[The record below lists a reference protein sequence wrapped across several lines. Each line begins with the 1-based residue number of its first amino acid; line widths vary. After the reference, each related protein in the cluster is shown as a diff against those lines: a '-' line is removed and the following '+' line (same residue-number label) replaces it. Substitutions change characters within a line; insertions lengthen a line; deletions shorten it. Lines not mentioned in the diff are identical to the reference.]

1 MALNLNVTPYFDD
14 YDINKGY
21 LKILFKPGNSVQ
33 AREMTQMQSI
43 LQKQISNLSDHFFK
57 DGAVVVPGASALDT
71 KAGYVK
77 VDLPSGILSANNF
90 IGNIVQGK
98 KTGIRALVVNFSD
111 PVDLN
116 NDNIITISDDEPAT
130 LYIKYLEGVAPSG
143 TVVDG
148 YTINVAGENLVVNGE
163 GVSFSDGDSATFVEG
178 EDLIAYTTDGTN
190 LTCEVQQTANGSSNP
205 IGVGSLAFIEQG
217 IYYIKG
223 NLVQVLGQSI
233 ILDKYSNK
241 PTYKI
246 GLEIRESIA
255 SYNDDSSLLDN
266 SLGSTNFNSPGAD
279 RYKVDL
285 ILAKRDIDT
294 IDTNNFIELI
304 SVTDGKIDVLVD
316 TKPETS
322 LQRTMA
328 RRGYD
333 TNGNF
338 TVKSFPLDI
347 REYFNENNNDG
358 VFLMKDMS
366 FNTEVEAREF
376 SLSEFPNEIGM
387 SNEGQGEAHTIS
399 SIELALYPTQN
410 LDSTGT
416 LYYPGRTHE
425 NLLDAMR
432 AHLAMG
438 VENGKAYIRGF
449 EIERRPS
456 SNRVKYIP
464 YRKARTNVQINNKFM
479 PVSLGSFM
487 YISDMKG
494 IPEIDSNV
502 KLVNMHI
509 SDDSVNKFV
518 APQLNIDLTSNSYL
532 VPSTYSEDATFY
544 EGGSN
549 LLGNNIYGSDVIA
562 TARVKAVEYFSKS
575 SSSAMSNNYSAAIFK
590 PTSGAVERGIWK
602 VYLYDIQYK
611 TNPRT
616 NVDYLIS
623 DARSLV
629 SEETVTPAGSTETY
643 YFGANILTKLQLS
656 DMQGNFTASSM
667 IFDKYN
673 LDIRG
678 MNYYWD
684 YSTGIM
690 LVKSL
695 NYGNHQIS
703 NGIPLPTGN
712 FIVNEVINEA
722 IASGSSGVGLNSFDG
737 KTSADIGT
745 ASARIFTAAVLNG
758 GSGSSIV
765 PIGHPWVKTVKF
777 VDDVSGVESVDTQY
791 NVIRKFDCTMSGS
804 VARIDLTDQN
814 TSLIQD
820 EDLIAIYYNASGTDT
835 VGIVG
840 KIVGDVS
847 YDSDLRGASITI
859 SNIAQ
864 NSQIKIHAPVR
875 KVEIPEKSKTLVENN
890 IELPFT
896 LKSATGGL
904 LSQPAYDNTV
914 SATNATTSTYDADVL
929 GQNYSSS
936 TGVVNPTFTVGAGND
951 LQLSLSELQIS
962 RSDIADISAI
972 YDTCN
977 VINHAYRISV
987 VASDFKFI
995 HEMNA
1000 AEFKFARDAYEFYE
1014 TTGESPF
1021 NVDIAIASVPSLSD
1035 LEALLTVSGTRN
1047 PFAEQII
1054 SAWGT
1059 QASLISNPTQVPV
1072 KLNDITSRY
1081 TLFGGQKP
1089 SCIDLGELFL
1099 KPGMTPCGGRPI
1111 IVYDYYQHGVGDYAS
1126 VDSYADYESIG
1137 SFGDTRL
1144 SDIIDFRPALEYQQL
1159 AGYPIGYG
1167 VVSSPTEYPIDGT
1180 ALGADL
1186 RVYLPRA
1193 DKLYMTKT
1201 GVVRLKYGAASLDAD
1216 LPEDPS
1222 EGMVLYELQTKP
1234 YTSGPPAVT
1243 AKMMDNKRYTMRD
1256 IGKLEKRISNLE
1268 YYTTLNLLEK
1278 DTMDMAVKDE
1288 NGNDRFKNG
1297 FIVDQFTNHTIGD
1310 TLDPDYK
1317 CSLDSQNNLM
1327 RPFFTEKLVN
1337 LEVNHAASGGISTG
1351 LGNSNNQIGYNRS
1364 GTAGYSVQE
1373 QKIYMGYDSVY
1384 MITQEKSSK
1393 TVNVNPFAIFTF
1405 KGSIHMFPSTDE
1417 WKVTTQAPDIVT
1429 DRREEY
1435 ENLFGALL
1443 PTDGVMGTSW
1453 NSWENNWTGSTSRSS
1468 TATEMQRRGTGSE
1481 RGPATPIVASAG
1493 LIRKATV
1500 TTTRTKITGTKDRT
1514 GTQDIV
1520 SMRDD
1525 RTTVG
1530 EKVVSS
1536 EIIPWMRSRPVYWCA
1551 EKLKPN
1557 TKLFQ
1562 FFDGVDVSEFCAST
1576 TKITFTNV
1584 PTTVATFWKN
1594 ERKRVRANHGRV
1606 FVQGNASGHR
1616 LRCFDIVWNSSQSL
1630 TVHLASSFSQLIEHD
1645 ISKYIAG
1652 ESTVIE
1658 YPDGTN
1664 DNGINTKN
1672 LGAFPSSSGIVVG
1685 SQEIMSNES
1694 GFVDGIFEIPNNDN
1708 IRFKT
1713 GERIFKLTDQP
1724 GNGTDNGTEAQ
1735 ATYLASGIQEQVA
1748 DQILLTRI
1756 PDFTTREVADSE
1768 AITDT
1773 SINTTIT
1780 AGGWYDPLAQTIMI
1794 DQDGGAFI
1802 TAVELFFSTRDE
1814 TKPVTCQI
1822 RQTVNGYPGPKI
1834 LGTSIV
1840 YPENVNISDDGI
1852 LPTQFVFPSP
1862 IFVQDNTEYCI
1873 VIMADTE
1880 GYRAHVARM
1889 GEDSL
1894 DGSGNIS
1901 KQPYAGVF
1909 FKSQNASTW
1918 TADQM
1923 EDLKFRVMRA
1933 KFDTNTR
1940 AQIFIQ
1946 NEETDDIGTDFWK
1959 EPFGEN
1965 SMKINAGSSEVT
1977 FTVPNSGGA
1986 VSTQHWQPNGYNY
1999 ITLFGFHGQYDVYP
2013 SSAFNGSHLVTQ
2025 TTATSFTIDLKN
2037 PFYPVGI
2044 ETLQVAYPSAIL
2056 PTVTNLYTPKSNG
2069 TTANGVGYKSNFKY
2083 DSMKSIISTIEL
2095 PETRI
2100 DSYMRTLS
2108 GTSQDSIN
2116 APGVRDT
2123 TYTAFTPNTNINFS
2137 TPRMIATNFNEQE
2150 FSTSTRQLDK
2160 KSLVFK
2166 LEMTT
2171 DNDSV
2176 SPVIDTSRMSSIL
2189 ISNKTNNPLDVLEGN
2204 FGHVNTGFVDE
2215 TAASGG
2221 SAATKYITKE
2231 VSLDQVA
2238 TSIRVICGV
2247 NRQDGCDIDFYYR
2260 IKTAEDQIFSK
2271 LAYTLIPRVAG
2282 YNNASASEYDF
2293 KEYDMDIRN
2302 LPEFSSVS
2310 IKIVLKTKNSSVV
2323 PKVKDLRIIA
2333 LAS

>member
-722 IASGSSGVGLNSFDG
+722 IASGGSGVGLNSFDG

-875 KVEIPEKSKTLVENN
+875 DRK
-890 IELPFT
+890 
-896 LKSATGGL
+896 
-904 LSQPAYDNTV
+904 
-914 SATNATTSTYDADVL
+914 
-929 GQNYSSS
+929 
-936 TGVVNPTFTVGAGND
+936 
-951 LQLSLSELQIS
+951 
-962 RSDIADISAI
+962 
-972 YDTCN
+972 
-977 VINHAYRISV
+977 SV
-987 VASDFKFI
+987 V
-995 HEMNA
+995 
-1000 AEFKFARDAYEFYE
+1000 
-1014 TTGESPF
+1014 
-1021 NVDIAIASVPSLSD
+1021 
-1035 LEALLTVSGTRN
+1035 
-1047 PFAEQII
+1047 
-1054 SAWGT
+1054 
-1059 QASLISNPTQVPV
+1059 
-1072 KLNDITSRY
+1072 
-1081 TLFGGQKP
+1081 
-1089 SCIDLGELFL
+1089 
-1099 KPGMTPCGGRPI
+1099 
-1111 IVYDYYQHGVGDYAS
+1111 
-1126 VDSYADYESIG
+1126 
-1137 SFGDTRL
+1137 
-1144 SDIIDFRPALEYQQL
+1144 
-1159 AGYPIGYG
+1159 
-1167 VVSSPTEYPIDGT
+1167 
-1180 ALGADL
+1180 
-1186 RVYLPRA
+1186 
-1193 DKLYMTKT
+1193 
-1201 GVVRLKYGAASLDAD
+1201 
-1216 LPEDPS
+1216 
-1222 EGMVLYELQTKP
+1222 
-1234 YTSGPPAVT
+1234 
-1243 AKMMDNKRYTMRD
+1243 
-1256 IGKLEKRISNLE
+1256 
-1268 YYTTLNLLEK
+1268 
-1278 DTMDMAVKDE
+1278 
-1288 NGNDRFKNG
+1288 
-1297 FIVDQFTNHTIGD
+1297 
-1310 TLDPDYK
+1310 
-1317 CSLDSQNNLM
+1317 
-1327 RPFFTEKLVN
+1327 
-1337 LEVNHAASGGISTG
+1337 
-1351 LGNSNNQIGYNRS
+1351 
-1364 GTAGYSVQE
+1364 
-1373 QKIYMGYDSVY
+1373 
-1384 MITQEKSSK
+1384 
-1393 TVNVNPFAIFTF
+1393 
-1405 KGSIHMFPSTDE
+1405 
-1417 WKVTTQAPDIVT
+1417 
-1429 DRREEY
+1429 
-1435 ENLFGALL
+1435 
-1443 PTDGVMGTSW
+1443 
-1453 NSWENNWTGSTSRSS
+1453 
-1468 TATEMQRRGTGSE
+1468 
-1481 RGPATPIVASAG
+1481 
-1493 LIRKATV
+1493 
-1500 TTTRTKITGTKDRT
+1500 
-1514 GTQDIV
+1514 
-1520 SMRDD
+1520 
-1525 RTTVG
+1525 
-1530 EKVVSS
+1530 
-1536 EIIPWMRSRPVYWCA
+1536 
-1551 EKLKPN
+1551 
-1557 TKLFQ
+1557 
-1562 FFDGVDVSEFCAST
+1562 
-1576 TKITFTNV
+1576 
-1584 PTTVATFWKN
+1584 
-1594 ERKRVRANHGRV
+1594 
-1606 FVQGNASGHR
+1606 
-1616 LRCFDIVWNSSQSL
+1616 
-1630 TVHLASSFSQLIEHD
+1630 
-1645 ISKYIAG
+1645 
-1652 ESTVIE
+1652 
-1658 YPDGTN
+1658 
-1664 DNGINTKN
+1664 
-1672 LGAFPSSSGIVVG
+1672 
-1685 SQEIMSNES
+1685 
-1694 GFVDGIFEIPNNDN
+1694 
-1708 IRFKT
+1708 
-1713 GERIFKLTDQP
+1713 
-1724 GNGTDNGTEAQ
+1724 
-1735 ATYLASGIQEQVA
+1735 
-1748 DQILLTRI
+1748 
-1756 PDFTTREVADSE
+1756 
-1768 AITDT
+1768 
-1773 SINTTIT
+1773 
-1780 AGGWYDPLAQTIMI
+1780 
-1794 DQDGGAFI
+1794 
-1802 TAVELFFSTRDE
+1802 
-1814 TKPVTCQI
+1814 
-1822 RQTVNGYPGPKI
+1822 
-1834 LGTSIV
+1834 
-1840 YPENVNISDDGI
+1840 
-1852 LPTQFVFPSP
+1852 
-1862 IFVQDNTEYCI
+1862 
-1873 VIMADTE
+1873 
-1880 GYRAHVARM
+1880 
-1889 GEDSL
+1889 
-1894 DGSGNIS
+1894 
-1901 KQPYAGVF
+1901 
-1909 FKSQNASTW
+1909 
-1918 TADQM
+1918 
-1923 EDLKFRVMRA
+1923 
-1933 KFDTNTR
+1933 
-1940 AQIFIQ
+1940 
-1946 NEETDDIGTDFWK
+1946 
-1959 EPFGEN
+1959 
-1965 SMKINAGSSEVT
+1965 
-1977 FTVPNSGGA
+1977 
-1986 VSTQHWQPNGYNY
+1986 
-1999 ITLFGFHGQYDVYP
+1999 
-2013 SSAFNGSHLVTQ
+2013 
-2025 TTATSFTIDLKN
+2025 
-2037 PFYPVGI
+2037 
-2044 ETLQVAYPSAIL
+2044 
-2056 PTVTNLYTPKSNG
+2056 
-2069 TTANGVGYKSNFKY
+2069 
-2083 DSMKSIISTIEL
+2083 
-2095 PETRI
+2095 
-2100 DSYMRTLS
+2100 
-2108 GTSQDSIN
+2108 
-2116 APGVRDT
+2116 
-2123 TYTAFTPNTNINFS
+2123 
-2137 TPRMIATNFNEQE
+2137 
-2150 FSTSTRQLDK
+2150 
-2160 KSLVFK
+2160 
-2166 LEMTT
+2166 
-2171 DNDSV
+2171 
-2176 SPVIDTSRMSSIL
+2176 
-2189 ISNKTNNPLDVLEGN
+2189 
-2204 FGHVNTGFVDE
+2204 
-2215 TAASGG
+2215 
-2221 SAATKYITKE
+2221 
-2231 VSLDQVA
+2231 
-2238 TSIRVICGV
+2238 
-2247 NRQDGCDIDFYYR
+2247 
-2260 IKTAEDQIFSK
+2260 
-2271 LAYTLIPRVAG
+2271 
-2282 YNNASASEYDF
+2282 
-2293 KEYDMDIRN
+2293 
-2302 LPEFSSVS
+2302 
-2310 IKIVLKTKNSSVV
+2310 
-2323 PKVKDLRIIA
+2323 
-2333 LAS
+2333 